1 MGLCGE
7 PHPSLLMGGL
17 VFLHTAYIVQ
27 KILKI
32 NLKEIM
38 RNLDSLKKQ
47 IAHHE
52 GFESRVYKCPNGYDT
67 IGYGFAI
74 KDLVMDREVA
84 DLILDGKINNIIK
97 SIGNHD
103 DWSEWFFEKPKAIQ
117 EVLINMIFQIGFSGV
132 RKFRKTI
139 QYIKDDN
146 FLKASEEML
155 DSKWAKSD
163 SPNRAKEL
171 SEIVKSQ

>member
-1 MGLCGE
+1 MKDLN
-7 PHPSLLMGGL
+7 
-17 VFLHTAYIVQ
+17 
-27 KILKI
+27 
-32 NLKEIM
+32 NLKEM
-38 RNLDSLKKQ
+38 
-47 IAHHE
+47 IARHE
-52 GFESRVYKCPNGYDT
+52 GYEPRVYKCTNGYDT

-74 KDLVMDREVA
+74 KDLYMDKEVA
-84 DLILDGKINNIIK
+84 DRILGDE
-97 SIGNHD
+97 
-103 DWSEWFFEKPKAIQ
+103 DWGDWFPEKPQKIQ

-132 RKFRKTI
+132 KKFRKTI

-146 FLKASEEML
+146 FLMASEEML

>member
-1 MGLCGE
+1 MKDLN
-7 PHPSLLMGGL
+7 
-17 VFLHTAYIVQ
+17 
-27 KILKI
+27 
-32 NLKEIM
+32 NLKEM
-38 RNLDSLKKQ
+38 
-47 IAHHE
+47 IAKHE
-52 GFESRVYKCPNGYDT
+52 GYEPRVYKCTNGYDT

-74 KDLVMDREVA
+74 KDLYMNKEVA
-84 DLILDGKINNIIK
+84 DLILDQKIQEMLKRILSDK
-97 SIGNHD
+97 
-103 DWSEWFFEKPKAIQ
+103 DWGEWFSEKPQHIQ

-132 RKFRKTI
+132 KKFRKTI

-146 FLKASEEML
+146 FLLASEEML

>member
-1 MGLCGE
+1 MKDL
-7 PHPSLLMGGL
+7 
-17 VFLHTAYIVQ
+17 A
-27 KILKI
+27 
-32 NLKEIM
+32 NLKEM
-38 RNLDSLKKQ
+38 
-47 IAHHE
+47 IARHE
-52 GFESRVYKCPNGYDT
+52 GYEPRVYKCTNGYDT

-74 KDLVMDREVA
+74 KDLYMNKEVS
-84 DLILDGKINNIIK
+84 DLILDQKIQEMLKRILSDK
-97 SIGNHD
+97 
-103 DWSEWFFEKPKAIQ
+103 DWGEWFSEKPQHIQ

-132 RKFRKTI
+132 KKFRKTI

-146 FLKASEEML
+146 FLLASEEML

>member
-1 MGLCGE
+1 MRDLD
-7 PHPSLLMGGL
+7 
-17 VFLHTAYIVQ
+17 
-27 KILKI
+27 
-32 NLKEIM
+32 NLKEM
-38 RNLDSLKKQ
+38 
-47 IAHHE
+47 IAKHE
-52 GFESRVYKCPNGYDT
+52 GYEPRVYKCTNGYDT

-74 KDLVMDREVA
+74 KDLYMDKEVA
-84 DLILDGKINNIIK
+84 DLILDQKIQEMLKRILSDK
-97 SIGNHD
+97 
-103 DWSEWFFEKPKAIQ
+103 DWGEWFSEKPQHIQ

-132 RKFRKTI
+132 KKFKKTI

-146 FLKASEEML
+146 FLMAGEEML

>member
-1 MGLCGE
+1 MKDLN
-7 PHPSLLMGGL
+7 
-17 VFLHTAYIVQ
+17 
-27 KILKI
+27 
-32 NLKEIM
+32 NLKEM
-38 RNLDSLKKQ
+38 
-47 IAHHE
+47 IARHE
-52 GFESRVYKCPNGYDT
+52 GYEPRVYKCTNGYDT

-74 KDLVMDREVA
+74 KDLYMDKEVA
-84 DLILDGKINNIIK
+84 DLILDQKIREMLNRILGDK
-97 SIGNHD
+97 DWGN
-103 DWSEWFFEKPKAIQ
+103 WFPEKPQKIQ

-132 RKFRKTI
+132 KKFRKTI

-146 FLKASEEML
+146 FLMAGEEML

>member
-1 MGLCGE
+1 MKDL
-7 PHPSLLMGGL
+7 
-17 VFLHTAYIVQ
+17 A
-27 KILKI
+27 
-32 NLKEIM
+32 NLKEM
-38 RNLDSLKKQ
+38 
-47 IAHHE
+47 IARHE
-52 GFESRVYKCPNGYDT
+52 GYEPRVYKCTNGYDT

-74 KDLVMDREVA
+74 KDLYMNKEVA
-84 DLILDGKINNIIK
+84 DLILDQKIQEMLKRILSDK
-97 SIGNHD
+97 
-103 DWSEWFFEKPKAIQ
+103 DWGEWFSEKPQHIQ

-132 RKFRKTI
+132 KKFRKTI

-146 FLKASEEML
+146 FLLASEEML